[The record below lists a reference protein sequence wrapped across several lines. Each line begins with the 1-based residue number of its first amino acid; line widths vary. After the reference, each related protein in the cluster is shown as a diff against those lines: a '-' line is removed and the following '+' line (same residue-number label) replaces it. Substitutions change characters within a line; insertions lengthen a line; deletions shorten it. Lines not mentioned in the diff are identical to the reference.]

1 MSRNAKCRR
10 ICAEFQN
17 KNFYPEDGVDNNNI
31 IITMDELEAMRLC
44 DFEGLEQ
51 EEAATRMQIS
61 RGTFQRILYSGRKK
75 TTEAL
80 CTGSS
85 VLINGG
91 NYEIATTPCDRYPIC
106 KCCMYTMPEE

>member
-10 ICAEFQN
+10 ICAEFEN
-17 KNFYPEDGVDNNNI
+17 KNFYSEAGIENY
-31 IITMDELEAMRLC
+31 ITINVDELEAMRLC
-44 DFEGLEQ
+44 DFEGLDQ

-75 TTEAL
+75 STQAL

-85 VLINGG
+85 VLIEGG
-91 NYEIATTPCDRYPIC
+91 NYEVAKAPCDRSPIC
-106 KCCMYTMPEE
+106 KCCMYSMPE